1 MSNSA
6 TQTPPELEVSNF
18 GPIVEAKIDLRPL
31 TVFVGPS
38 NTGKSYLAIL
48 IYALHRFFSGF
59 KENRFSLGP
68 HFSKEMLDAFD
79 KWAQKTVGKREMKS
93 HIALPDELTGVIRSI
108 LTAESP
114 QLGNEISRCFGIE
127 ISRLVRKGNKDTAV
141 VFRIKNP
148 DDSTPFELRST
159 FSTMGG
165 NVFQTKIPE
174 EMSIQVDEGQ
184 NRWWMKRLH
193 LPEFTPDRE
202 AELDLLIREL
212 LAVLMPELAGPLNLP
227 AFYLPAS
234 RTGVMHAHSVVV
246 SAMIG
251 SAPMTGLRPA
261 AATPM
266 LSGVLADFLQQLIEI
281 DRPRIEIG
289 RVGSRWSRP
298 PFAQHGGLLAG
309 RIEEAILGGSV
320 RVDRSETIGYPHFTY
335 QPTGWRKPLPLMN
348 ASSMVS
354 ELAPVVLYL
363 RHVVQSGETLVIE
376 EPESHLHPAMQV
388 EFTRQLAALVKA
400 GVRVIVTTH
409 SEWVLEELA
418 NIVRRSELPAAR
430 RKEIPRGESA
440 LRSDQVGAWLFEPK
454 RRPKGSI
461 VREIRLDDSGLYPT
475 EFDEVARILHNDWA
489 DISSWIGDAE

>member
-1 MSNSA
+1 MNSA
-6 TQTPPELEVSNF
+6 TQTPLQLEVSNF

-59 KENRFSLGP
+59 KDNRLSLSP
-68 HFSKEMLDAFD
+68 HFSKEIIDVFD
-79 KWAQKTVGKREMKS
+79 RWAQETVGKREVKS
-93 HIALPDELTGVIRSI
+93 HIALPDEVTGIVHSI
-108 LTAESP
+108 LKSESP
-114 QLGNEISRCFGIE
+114 KLGNEISRCFGIE
-127 ISRLVRKGNKDTAV
+127 NSRLIRKGNKDAAV
-141 VFRIKNP
+141 VFRMENP
-148 DDSTPFELRST
+148 NDSTPFELRSI
-159 FSTMGG
+159 FSKMGG

-174 EMSIQVDEGQ
+174 RMSIQVDEGQ
-184 NRWWMKRLH
+184 LRWWVNRLH
-193 LPEFTPDRE
+193 VPEITPNRE

-212 LAVLMPELAGPLNLP
+212 SAHLMPQLGGSLNLS
-227 AFYLPAS
+227 AFYLPAD

-261 AATPM
+261 AGTPM

-281 DRPRIEIG
+281 DHPQVRIG
-289 RVGSRWSRP
+289 RVGSRWSVP
-298 PFAQHGGLLAG
+298 PFVEHRGGLLARG
-309 RIEEAILGGSV
+309 IEEAILGGAV

-335 QPTGWRKPLPLMN
+335 QPVGWRKPLPLMN

-363 RHVVQSGETLVIE
+363 RHVVQSGETLIIE

-388 EFTRQLAALVKA
+388 EFTRQIAALVHA

-418 NIVRRSELPAAR
+418 NIVRRSELPPAR
-430 RKEIPRGESA
+430 RKEIPRGEFA

-461 VREIRLDDSGLYPT
+461 VREIRLDDSGLYPS
-475 EFDEVARILHNDWA
+475 EFDEVARVLHNDWA
-489 DISSWIGDAE
+489 EISSWIGDAE